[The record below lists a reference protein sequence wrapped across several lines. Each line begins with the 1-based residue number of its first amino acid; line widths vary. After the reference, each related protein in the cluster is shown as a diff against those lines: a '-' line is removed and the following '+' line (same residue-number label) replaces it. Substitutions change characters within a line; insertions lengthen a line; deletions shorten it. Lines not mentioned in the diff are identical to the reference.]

1 MSNFPPDENQIQ
13 RVHNFQELISTQYHG
28 EVNAVCWNR
37 ELIGDFSELVN
48 KMETNDNL
56 VEVSQKDL
64 LRLELSPQGQLA
76 RTVIINDLNLLK
88 AQGTSPVLNL
98 IKYYDRDE
106 SYPLFPTDVY
116 SFHVDRSPIPTDT
129 FLCTYYGAA
138 SDILPNKQ
146 AVQKVLIPEI
156 RKELQKLH
164 DGAPEDFENFLS
176 DYFFDLHYQAQPDAN
191 IINLGNGHLWKLA
204 VDHPAS
210 QVLPCLHRA
219 PIENEGQTR
228 LMLIC

>member
-210 QVLPCLHRA
+210 HVLPCLHRA
-219 PIENEGQTR
+219 PIENDGQTR